1 MSRVDSALQEG
12 RCVLAVGSRA
22 LGNTEVLAELRRR
35 SLPAVALGTEVAFAA
50 GPLTADS
57 LSPALKAAGGVIV
70 LVEPEPGADGRGIS
84 SIETA
89 IKGAAHKPRIVV
101 VAKAFNPFGLPA
113 GLRTLKVDHEKS
125 RAQDFLAQ
133 LPAAAVA
140 APAPVAAPE
149 AASAPKAGDASR
161 APRPLFVGRS
171 DEKAALIEALGADG
185 AGPIVL
191 VGPAGVG
198 RRWLA
203 EKSIAEAGLAR
214 LPDFALARDF
224 GADAFLGRF
233 ALIGKSVGDERL
245 FAALAGK
252 DRPAPLAIA
261 ALVVEIAQN
270 TALAGKAMLVTG
282 LESVLDARD
291 GSFYKDGRLEL
302 ALAALL
308 RAPLAL
314 RLVFTSTLAPAFY
327 VEGEGRLT
335 RVVPVAGLKGRELH
349 ELYANY
355 AAPEFSRD
363 RFGPI
368 SERTHGHPLTN
379 RFFALTVREDG
390 DVDNLLEQP
399 RFLRAESVSDL
410 AALERHLKNRVTK
423 LDEATRKLLAA
434 AALPRDPVSA
444 EDLQALGINR
454 QARIQ
459 LLSDGLLEQTPHD
472 DGRRYHVHPL
482 VAAHLDAR
490 EVEDFDRM
498 EAWALHLQE
507 RSRDRKKAGDLVLSF
522 ALAQESN
529 RVLVSA
535 RRMRARLRLP
545 VPDNDGFIDAIARM
559 TRRKTNPRPDVARQ
573 WLKDALEADALNPDL
588 HLLDAELKIVEKA
601 PQDAVD
607 AAWARAAA
615 VGLTPEVYHQQAS
628 AWISR
633 NQRPKAIAVL
643 KDGVAAFPKDGR
655 MHRRLAGLLVSIHRP
670 GEAIEVLKVARD
682 LEPLMPDTYA
692 MLAELYAAGP
702 AEQAADAEANIAEA
716 LRLSPES
723 PQLLLRKASVL
734 RARALSV
741 ADDAAADALIVEAEG
756 LVEGVLKVQKESA
769 RALSLMATLLL
780 DRRAEDDRA
789 TRVERAG
796 WMLDNAAKKGDH
808 AESQAQKARS
818 LVAAGQAAAAL
829 PLIEKVIRREGG
841 LAEAYLVKAEA
852 LYHLGDVFSAV
863 EVLKLARERT
873 PRGSALRA
881 AVERTTERYTSL
893 ITSGGAL
900 ELLKTAAA
908 EVQSRSV
915 LNGGDAVKPAGGG
928 AKAGAEA
935 KGAPT
940 TRRREGRGKRGGAAA
955 EAAVTAE
962 GGEAAETASAEEAAS
977 AADSAEDDT
986 SLPASDAPATGD
998 DFVDSASLDA
1008 DLAPAAEIDPLDEA

>member
-84 SIETA
+84 SIEAA

-113 GLRTLKVDHEKS
+113 GLRVLKVDHEKS

-133 LPAAAVA
+133 LPAMAVA
-140 APAPVAAPE
+140 APAPAAAE
-149 AASAPKAGDASR
+149 APAAAKAGDASR
-161 APRPLFVGRS
+161 APRPLFVGRT
-171 DEKAALIEALGADG
+171 DETAALVDALRAEG
-185 AGPIVL
+185 AGPVVL
-191 VGPAGVG
+191 VGPSGVG

-203 EKSIAEAGLAR
+203 EKSIAEAGLTR
-214 LPDFALARDF
+214 LPDFMLARDF
-224 GADAFLGRF
+224 GADAFLGRM
-233 ALIGKSVGDERL
+233 ALVGRSVGDDRL
-245 FAALAGK
+245 FAALSGK
-252 DRPAPLAIA
+252 DRPAPLAVA
-261 ALVVEIAQN
+261 ALVVEVAQN
-270 TALAGKAMLVTG
+270 PALAGKAMLVTG

-302 ALAALL
+302 AVAALL

-314 RLVFTSTLAPAFY
+314 RVVFTSTLAPAFY

-335 RVVPVAGLKGRELH
+335 RVLPVAGLKGRELH

-399 RFLRAESVSDL
+399 RFLRGESVGDL
-410 AALERHLKNRVTK
+410 AALERHLKNRVGK

-434 AALPRDPVSA
+434 AALPRDPVSP

-482 VAAHLDAR
+482 VAAHLDSR

-498 EAWALHLQE
+498 EAWAAYLHE
-507 RSRDRKKAGDLVLSF
+507 RSRERKKAGDTLQSF
-522 ALAQESN
+522 ALAQEGN

-535 RRMRARLRLP
+535 RRLRSRLRLP
-545 VPDNDGFIDAIARM
+545 VPDNDGFVDAILRM
-559 TRRKTNPRPDVARQ
+559 TRRKTNPRPDIARQ
-573 WLKDALEADALNPDL
+573 WLADALAADALNPDL
-588 HLLDAELKIVEKA
+588 HLLDAELKGIEKA
-601 PQDAVD
+601 PQEAID

-628 AWISR
+628 LWISR

-643 KDGVAAFPKDGR
+643 KDGVAAFPQDGR
-655 MHRRLAGLLVSIHRP
+655 MHRRLAGLLVSVHRP
-670 GEAIEVLKVARD
+670 GEAIEVLKLARD

-702 AEQAADAEANIAEA
+702 ADQAADAEANIAEA
-716 LRLSPES
+716 LRLSPDS
-723 PQLLLRKASVL
+723 PQLQLRKAGVL
-734 RARALSV
+734 RARALAL
-741 ADDAAADALIVEAEG
+741 ADDAAADALIVEAEA
-756 LVEGVLKVQKESA
+756 LVDGTLKVQKDSA

-789 TRVERAG
+789 SRIERAG

-818 LVAAGQAAAAL
+818 LVYGGKAADAL
-829 PLIEKVIRREGG
+829 ALIEKVIRREGG

-900 ELLKTAAA
+900 ELLKAAGSD
-908 EVQSRSV
+908 VQSRSV

-928 AKAGAEA
+928 GKSPKAAGGA
-935 KGAPT
+935 T
-940 TRRREGRGKRGGAAA
+940 TVRREGRGRKGRGAA
-955 EAAVTAE
+955 EAGAEAGADADAAVGQGPSEPGSDGAEADGATAE
-962 GGEAAETASAEEAAS
+962 VPDAGDLE
-977 AADSAEDDT
+977 AADSPPGFDA
-986 SLPASDAPATGD
+986 PSDA
-998 DFVDSASLDA
+998 
-1008 DLAPAAEIDPLDEA
+1008 DPLDEA